1 MGISRFVGAFTNAR
15 FSPLLRFNHKSWTAL
30 DECFDQLTWGSLLL
44 CLDLQVWRTRSV
56 ESPSGLMVISICLG
70 QSITMVLS
78 SKSVSFGRYVSL
90 NMDDSIKGYGSSPL
104 VCLNRY
110 LWCALD
116 SVIRSYATGSLYYC
130 VSITSKGFSRHV
142 GLDREI
148 RFSSGSSLIRS
159 RWFAQRVLI
168 RSSSVGTLI
177 SNVSIS

>member
-104 VCLNRY
+104 VCLDHFQGV
-110 LWCALD
+110 LSPC
-116 SVIRSYATGSLYYC
+116 
-130 VSITSKGFSRHV
+130 
-142 GLDREI
+142 
-148 RFSSGSSLIRS
+148 RS
-159 RWFAQRVLI
+159 RSRDMVLLWFKSHSIALVRTK
-168 RSSSVGTLI
+168 SSD
-177 SNVSIS
+177 SIKLGGYSDIKCLNR